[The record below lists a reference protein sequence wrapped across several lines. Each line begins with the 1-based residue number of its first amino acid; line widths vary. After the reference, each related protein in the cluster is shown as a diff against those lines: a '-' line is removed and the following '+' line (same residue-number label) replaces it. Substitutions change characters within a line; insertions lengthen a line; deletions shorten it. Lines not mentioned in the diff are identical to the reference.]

1 MTEETNDTPIQ
12 MFSSFEAKQRLQPQ
26 DWERVELRYWGKH
39 RLPYIS
45 DVNRKLSNTET
56 LALIRS
62 NFETCS
68 RIPQAC
74 RRNSVFVI
82 NSNNL
87 KHLDDIKSDLNG
99 IFKRCLEAKC
109 KIFDINEKCVK
120 AISSN
125 KNNKLEEGQFFIHIN
140 RRENIHGL
148 IRNIVYFKDKNK
160 ATINSKVVLQYYI
173 NRKKCGD
180 KEEVQYTAPNHGN
193 SGAEKPFFT
202 VKKTTLQNFKKKAS

>member
-109 KIFDINEKCVK
+109 KIFDINEKYVK
-120 AISSN
+120 TISSN
-125 KNNKLEEGQFFIHIN
+125 EYNNLEEGQFFIHIIQ
-140 RRENIHGL
+140 RENIHGL
-148 IRNIVYFKDKNK
+148 IRNIVYLKDKNK
-160 ATINSKVVLQYYI
+160 ATINSKVVLQYYV
-173 NRKKCGD
+173 NKKKGAD
-180 KEEVQYTAPNHGN
+180 KEQVQYASPNHGN
-193 SGAEKPFFT
+193 SGAEK
-202 VKKTTLQNFKKKAS
+202 L